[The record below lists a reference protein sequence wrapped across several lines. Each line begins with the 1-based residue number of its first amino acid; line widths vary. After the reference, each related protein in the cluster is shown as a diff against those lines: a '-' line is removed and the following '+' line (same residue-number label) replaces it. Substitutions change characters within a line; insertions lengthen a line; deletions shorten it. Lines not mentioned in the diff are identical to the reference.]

1 VGRDPQDALRRAA
14 LDRESPAA
22 PAMAETAQRAIC
34 SDAPPRYA
42 RARAG
47 SKLDPFKDEIER
59 CCVRTR
65 GCRACGCLSAVRGRF
80 LGAPLVWADLLFF
93 HSGGEGC
100 KTDHSAGFGARRRGG
115 GVRSAV
121 VVRGELR
128 VRIRRSLSV
137 WLFAGR
143 GLRRGV
149 LVAAQCDL
157 GDGGRGDVLD
167 QADLV
172 VCPDARLVVDHAKRS
187 EGVSLAG
194 D

>member
-1 VGRDPQDALRRAA
+1 LLEVERWAEIRRMRFVERLSIA
-14 LDRESPAA
+14 RSPAA

-100 KTDHSAGFGARRRGG
+100 
-115 GVRSAV
+115 
-121 VVRGELR
+121 
-128 VRIRRSLSV
+128 
-137 WLFAGR
+137 
-143 GLRRGV
+143 
-149 LVAAQCDL
+149 
-157 GDGGRGDVLD
+157 
-167 QADLV
+167 
-172 VCPDARLVVDHAKRS
+172 
-187 EGVSLAG
+187 
-194 D
+194 